1 MNKKNKKTQG
11 CDFSFLDW
19 LKGREKKIQV
29 IQNVTMTDQRLLNRM
44 IIIMEMQENEKH
56 SSDSG
61 DDNAWTLE
69 C

>member
-1 MNKKNKKTQG
+1 MNKKKQKKLKG
-11 CDFSFLDW
+11 VIFFLDW

-44 IIIMEMQENEKH
+44 IIIMAMQENEKH